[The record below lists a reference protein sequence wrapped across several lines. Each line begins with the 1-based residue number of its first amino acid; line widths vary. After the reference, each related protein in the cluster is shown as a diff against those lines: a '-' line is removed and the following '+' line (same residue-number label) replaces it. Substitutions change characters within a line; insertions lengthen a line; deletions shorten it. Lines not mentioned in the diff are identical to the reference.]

1 MRRILLAS
9 VPSFLL
15 IASLSGCQE
24 DPEQAANKLFVET
37 SAVFAASKDALTK
50 DPATFDESVASLRL
64 VGANLDKIVSEY
76 PESTLA
82 VELVSSGAAR
92 QISREEL
99 ASQITVL
106 EEAIICRDSP
116 EDLNCTLK
124 RVLERADRIGD
135 DDAKIF
141 VGIAYALSGSSDA
154 AQEAI
159 SGVDDRRV
167 FLVAFLSSLSAASSG
182 DTSNAEKLTSTFPA
196 EAADFAKTYIDL
208 AYVSYQ
214 TRTND
219 FSGAIKTLLQIDPT
233 SLPGME
239 EGLVADIRDN
249 ALTDLALTL
258 SKKSEDLSAEAEIDK
273 ISMFVQKNPKI
284 SFALKTKLAIAM
296 SRIGKMD
303 EAKAIFGDIP
313 PPAVVIPLDGDFK
326 YWVAIADAL
335 GLEENEKFKEGLLE
349 RATKIA
355 LHGVDDSLPES
366 SGTATEDPGLPDA
379 PADAP
384 GVPPRADADGDEVA
398 TPAAS
403 EPVKKEVLDVTE
415 DLVFWAEGMNVAGQA
430 DTGSVLLHKLE
441 ETLRQQGS
449 ESSYRGRASLL
460 NLSRAWLALGNPV
473 ESLRIATEVA
483 DLLNPD
489 VQDELVYATT
499 EQLLEL
505 NKPWGTVPEELSIR
519 FLAGKPEAFIGRA
532 LSDAVKAG
540 PDSAS
545 KTLSVIASEMD
556 RSQADDRFSWIAGAS
571 ISFGDREIQSA
582 FRPTAEFP

>member
-284 SFALKTKLAIAM
+284 SFAL
-296 SRIGKMD
+296 
-303 EAKAIFGDIP
+303 
-313 PPAVVIPLDGDFK
+313 
-326 YWVAIADAL
+326 
-335 GLEENEKFKEGLLE
+335 
-349 RATKIA
+349 
-355 LHGVDDSLPES
+355 
-366 SGTATEDPGLPDA
+366 
-379 PADAP
+379 
-384 GVPPRADADGDEVA
+384 
-398 TPAAS
+398 
-403 EPVKKEVLDVTE
+403 
-415 DLVFWAEGMNVAGQA
+415 
-430 DTGSVLLHKLE
+430 
-441 ETLRQQGS
+441 
-449 ESSYRGRASLL
+449 
-460 NLSRAWLALGNPV
+460 
-473 ESLRIATEVA
+473 
-483 DLLNPD
+483 
-489 VQDELVYATT
+489 
-499 EQLLEL
+499 
-505 NKPWGTVPEELSIR
+505 
-519 FLAGKPEAFIGRA
+519 
-532 LSDAVKAG
+532 
-540 PDSAS
+540 
-545 KTLSVIASEMD
+545 
-556 RSQADDRFSWIAGAS
+556 
-571 ISFGDREIQSA
+571 
-582 FRPTAEFP
+582 